1 LDGRAFWRASIS
13 DDERYTPPRSTMSK
27 RALRRTGAI
36 ALGFSVPLLLLEVAL
51 RLFVPDH
58 AFLDR
63 RRECFWTL
71 RLYSAMREARLGRS
85 GLQEDPLLGWLPSPL
100 SQRTGETTNSISMR
114 GSREYTP
121 EKPAGVRRIAAL
133 GDSFTFGL
141 DVADDETYCA
151 ELERLAAPAVEV
163 LNFGVNGFG
172 TDQQYL
178 RWKRDAAPY
187 DPDVVLLGFFLP
199 DVDRNV
205 LSIRELRKP
214 RFVLEGDELRLIEVP
229 TTPLRASTAEL
240 ARGCR
245 STSRAVDFFGYLRRG
260 ISDPEDEPVFQGKV
274 RLATAIL
281 ERFQAEVRAQDSFF
295 AVVLIP
301 HPVLFDDPYQ
311 LRLAQAIEECG
322 TRAGFPVLDLTPRLA
337 EEMRAHPDRPLYGDS
352 EHWNRDGH
360 AMAAAWILEF
370 LRGRGLL

>member
-1 LDGRAFWRASIS
+1 
-13 DDERYTPPRSTMSK
+13 MSK

-36 ALGFSVPLLLLEVAL
+36 ALGFSLPLLLLEVVL
-51 RLFVPDH
+51 RLFVADH

-63 RRECFWTL
+63 RQDCFWVL
-71 RLYSAMREARLGRS
+71 RLYGAMRDARLGRS
-85 GLQEDPLLGWLPSPL
+85 GLQEDPLVGWLPHPL
-100 SQRTGETTNSISMR
+100 SQRPGENTNSASMR
-114 GSREYTP
+114 GSREYSL
-121 EKPAGVRRIAAL
+121 EKPPGVRRLAVV

-141 DVADDETYCA
+141 DVADEETYCA
-151 ELERLAAPAVEV
+151 QLERATPGIEV
-163 LNFGVNGFG
+163 LNLGVNGYG

-187 DPDVVLLGFFLP
+187 HPDVVLLGFYLP

-205 LSIRELRKP
+205 LSVRELRKP

-229 TTPLRASTAEL
+229 ATPLRASTAKL
-240 ARGCR
+240 APSCR
-245 STSRAVDFFGYLRRG
+245 STSRVLDFFAYLKRG
-260 ISDPEDEPVFQGKV
+260 ISDPEDELEFQEKV
-274 RLATAIL
+274 RLAAAIL
-281 ERFQAEVRAQDSFF
+281 ERFQAEVRAQGSFF

-301 HPVLFDDPYQ
+301 HPLLFDDPYQ
-311 LRLAQAIEECG
+311 RRLAQAIEEGG

-337 EEMRAHPDRPLYGDS
+337 EEAREHPDRPLYGDS

-370 LRGRGLL
+370 LRGKGML